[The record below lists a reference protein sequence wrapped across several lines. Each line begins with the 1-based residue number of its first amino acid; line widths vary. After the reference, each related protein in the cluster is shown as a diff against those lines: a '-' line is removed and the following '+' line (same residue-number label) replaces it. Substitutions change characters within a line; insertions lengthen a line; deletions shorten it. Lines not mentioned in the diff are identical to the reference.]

1 MLILANAPP
10 LAETR
15 KTIQV
20 VTKENEER
28 KTKENE
34 EKNKI
39 REEKRKD
46 QKGTMNVAKT
56 TQIDLSILSSAVQVS
71 HAKMK

>member
-39 REEKRKD
+39 REEKKERPEGD
-46 QKGTMNVAKT
+46 DERG
-56 TQIDLSILSSAVQVS
+56 
-71 HAKMK
+71 